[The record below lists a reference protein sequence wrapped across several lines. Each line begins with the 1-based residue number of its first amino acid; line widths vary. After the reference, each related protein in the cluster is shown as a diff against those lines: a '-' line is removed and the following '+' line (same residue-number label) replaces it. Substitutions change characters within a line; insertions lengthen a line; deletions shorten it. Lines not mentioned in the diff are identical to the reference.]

1 MKEAFHQTIFLAD
14 GKRKDG
20 GGGHSSWSGG
30 TRGLGCS
37 SSGLARRR
45 ETERSF
51 PGSLRFGF
59 D

>member
-1 MKEAFHQTIFLAD
+1 MKEAFQQPIFLAV
-14 GKRKDG
+14 GKRKEG
-20 GGGHSSWSGG
+20 GGGHFSWSGG

-37 SSGLARRR
+37 SSSLIRRR

-51 PGSLRFGF
+51 PGLLRFGF